1 MQHPLK
7 AENTPTDH
15 YRWENVPGTTQNSF
29 FAKFKAT
36 SNKLGQKRNTVF
48 QRHYALCDIL

>member
-36 SNKLGQKRNTVF
+36 NNKLGQKRNTVF